1 MTHSSEGRSNGITTD
16 ELRQMLGPKSAA
28 RLSEK
33 TMGELAHEIN
43 GFRWPEDPPSKLG
56 DPGHVPI
63 LEMDDDSFWDFRE
76 VFGAA
81 TTLRDSLDKMRSFA
95 AGLVLRPEVDANL
108 QRLQRSLLESIEFI
122 EFPFEAY
129 ERGYAP
135 VHIRSWHPYA
145 SAVAFAIKT
154 ALEQSGVKDHSLGK
168 DCLIPRITFLVLER
182 MKVPDFVVTQSGVA
196 AFLVREEKRLRHLTQ
211 LAF

>member
-76 VFGAA
+76 AFGAA
-81 TTLRDSLDKMRSFA
+81 TTLRDSLDKCA
-95 AGLVLRPEVDANL
+95 
-108 QRLQRSLLESIEFI
+108 RSLRSCMEARGRRKSSEIAEILIGIDRIYRIPFRSI
-122 EFPFEAY
+122 
-129 ERGYAP
+129 
-135 VHIRSWHPYA
+135 
-145 SAVAFAIKT
+145 
-154 ALEQSGVKDHSLGK
+154 
-168 DCLIPRITFLVLER
+168 
-182 MKVPDFVVTQSGVA
+182 
-196 AFLVREEKRLRHLTQ
+196 
-211 LAF
+211 